1 MACEREPEVEAFLFV
16 ERASPALLGGA
27 EGVDERSRRF
37 GEELRELRERRAEFV
52 FVEAVEAQLDDVR
65 DFGGARARRAQLRR
79 ATRAD
84 GDADA
89 NSSGF
94 HQGVCHRNSSRD
106 LSGVV
111 ARAFGGNVE

>member
-1 MACEREPEVEAFLFV
+1 MPREGAPEAEAFLLA

-27 EGVDERSRRF
+27 EGVDEGARRF

-65 DFGGARARRAQLRR
+65 DFGGARDRCAQLRR

-84 GDADA
+84 RDADA
-89 NSSGF
+89 DSSGF
-94 HQGVCHRNSSRD
+94 HQGVCQRNSSRGSK
-106 LSGVV
+106 L
-111 ARAFGGNVE
+111 F